1 MTLDDDSARLLILS
15 VYLSQLPC
23 PSISLALA
31 YHSAIMSYPAHA
43 SPVFPPVNSSR
54 PQNTQRSMS
63 HMSTMSDYDLEHHD
77 TAPSETS
84 SAVKSVPEPISAAP
98 PLISPSMTP
107 DPANSSTN
115 PAAHDDAEVHDAEPA
130 APPVLEELPEV
141 NCEVRAR
148 IPTTAGQEMF
158 LHLYHNSA
166 DNKEHLAIVFGP
178 HIRSRSLDAPRE
190 GETEKDRMIRGA
202 YVGKLYPGR
211 TSSRLDQIKQ
221 DAGVSAAPVSRSP
234 TPEAVTTEERQDK
247 AVKVAEAQNMPP
259 PLAPMVRIHSE
270 CYTGETV
277 WSARC
282 DCGEQLDE
290 AARLMSLPFD
300 PTDASIPSLGG
311 VIIYLRQEGRGIGL
325 LSKLKAYNLQDL
337 GHDTMQANLLLRHP
351 ADARS
356 YGLATAMLMDL
367 GLGGD
372 RGIRL
377 LTNNPEKVRAVEGP
391 GREVVVKER
400 VPMIPLAWSSGGKE
414 GVQGPELEKYIGT
427 KVSNFFNSV
436 PECLMTDFFCLD

>member
-1 MTLDDDSARLLILS
+1 MA
-15 VYLSQLPC
+15 
-23 PSISLALA
+23 
-31 YHSAIMSYPAHA
+31 YPAHA
-43 SPVFPPVNSSR
+43 SPALPPLNSPR
-54 PQNTQRSMS
+54 PQNTQRTMS
-63 HMSTMSDYDLEHHD
+63 TMSTMSDYDLEHNKN
-77 TAPSETS
+77 TEPSSS
-84 SAVKSVPEPISAAP
+84 SAVKPVPEPASAAP
-98 PLISPSMTP
+98 PLLSPSLNSEP
-107 DPANSSTN
+107 AKSSSDPATQ
-115 PAAHDDAEVHDAEPA
+115 DAEAHEAEPA
-130 APPVLEELPEV
+130 APPALLEELPEV
-141 NCEVRAR
+141 TCEVRAR

-158 LHLYHNSA
+158 LHLYHNNV

-221 DAGVSAAPVSRSP
+221 DAGVAAAQVSRSP

-247 AVKVAEAQNMPP
+247 AAKVAEAQNMPS
-259 PLAPMVRIHSE
+259 PLAPLVRIHSE

-367 GLGGD
+367 GLGGE

-400 VPMIPLAWSSGGKE
+400 VPMIPLAWQSGGKE

-427 KVSNFFNSV
+427 KIEKFKHMFS
-436 PECLMTDFFCLD
+436 PA